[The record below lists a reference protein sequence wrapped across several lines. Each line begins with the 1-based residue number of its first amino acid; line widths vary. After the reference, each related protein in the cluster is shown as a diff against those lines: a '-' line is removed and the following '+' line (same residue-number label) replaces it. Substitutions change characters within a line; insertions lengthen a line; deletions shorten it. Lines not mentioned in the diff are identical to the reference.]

1 MAMFKVGIIGCGG
14 RGHSH
19 AQGYKASPD
28 VELVACADPVKD
40 ARQAFA
46 EAYDIPK
53 THRYY
58 KQMLEKEDLDF
69 VSVCTWPKFHK
80 DMVIAA
86 ANSGVKGILCEK
98 PMAPTWRESK
108 ALYQT
113 CVDNNVVIT
122 FCHQRRFGARFVKAK
137 ELANDGTIGE
147 LRRVEG
153 ACSNLFDW
161 GTHWFD
167 MFFFY
172 NNEEPAEWV
181 IGQIDA
187 SEDLQ
192 VFGATVETCGV
203 SWIRWKNGVEGL
215 LTTGGT
221 AGQGIVNRLIGT
233 DGIIELGTRDAPP
246 IRVLSTKSRAW
257 KAPDL
262 DSVVPEGAEKTLP
275 MLDLID
281 CVKTGRE
288 PELSGRKALQ
298 ATELIFATY
307 ESSRRRAKITLPLDV
322 YDSALLTMLR
332 KGMIGTKIKA

>member
-14 RGHSH
+14 RGRSH

-46 EAYDIPK
+46 EEYDIPK

-58 KQMLEKEDLDF
+58 TQMLKKEDLDF
-69 VSVCTWPKFHK
+69 VSICTWPRFHK

-98 PMAPTWRESK
+98 PMAPTWGDSK
-108 ALYQT
+108 ALYQA
-113 CVDNNVVIT
+113 CVDNDVVIT

-137 ELANDGTIGE
+137 ELGTDGTIGQ

-172 NNEEPAEWV
+172 NNEAPAEWV

-187 SEDLQ
+187 SEDRQ
-192 VFGATVETCGV
+192 AFGASVETCGI
-203 SWIRWKNGVEGL
+203 SWVRWKNGVEGL

-221 AGQGIVNRLIGT
+221 SGENVVNRLIGT
-233 DGIIELGTRDAPP
+233 DGIIELGAPDAPS

-257 KAPDL
+257 KVPNL
-262 DSVVPEGAEKTLP
+262 DGVVPEGAEKTLP
-275 MLDLID
+275 MRDLID

-307 ESSRRRAKITLPLDV
+307 ESKTF
-322 YDSALLTMLR
+322 R
-332 KGMIGTKIKA
+332 KF